1 MRRGL
6 VFPHTCRINCPN
18 ILVNS
23 LENHFFQPLSK
34 TVNSTSS
41 AVKTGVARH
50 CRTLWSAHTCSS
62 DVPEKL
68 VLPIAWDHEHAELEI
83 LLTEVFLV
91 YIKEVEKIEEGRE
104 KLRTLPWG
112 QTFLFFDDR
121 VLTPVKTPRP
131 APCPGWICS
140 VGGPE
145 QDSHPKRLLSASRA
159 WSASTRPRSV
169 KMCSAD
175 SRSSRARSS
184 PTSEMGSLPSARR
197 ARATM

>member
-6 VFPHTCRINCPN
+6 VFPPHLPN
-18 ILVNS
+18 QLS
-23 LENHFFQPLSK
+23 EHPCELAGKSFFQPLSK

-41 AVKTGVARH
+41 AVKTDVARH
-50 CRTLWSAHTCSS
+50 CRTLWRAHTCSS

-121 VLTPVKTPRP
+121 VLTPVKTPVPLP
-131 APCPGWICS
+131 APAGFVPWVGLSRTLTRSACS
-140 VGGPE
+140 VPPGPGRPPPE
-145 QDSHPKRLLSASRA
+145 QDR
-159 WSASTRPRSV
+159 
-169 KMCSAD
+169 
-175 SRSSRARSS
+175 
-184 PTSEMGSLPSARR
+184 
-197 ARATM
+197 